1 MINNSNIED
10 NIPIAVNQEVWFLDN
25 MADSNLKYGKIYS
38 VHSILQSYNDV
49 ECGTTKYYYVHKYDV
64 QRPVTNEVRKNVYK
78 IFLTERE
85 GLEYTIGT
93 LSISISVK
101 EDERKRCLQRI
112 DWLED
117 EITSARAKFEEIQ
130 ERLNEI

>member
-1 MINNSNIED
+1 MPLKVD
-10 NIPIAVNQEVWFLDN
+10 QKVWFLDN
-25 MADSNLKYGKIYS
+25 IGDINLKYGKIYA

-49 ECGTTKYYYVHKYDV
+49 EYGTPKYYYVHKYDV
-64 QRPVTNEVRKNVYK
+64 QRPVTNEIRQNVYK

-85 GLEYTIGT
+85 GLEYIAGT
-93 LSISISVK
+93 LSVSIAVQ

-117 EITSARAKFEEIQ
+117 EITSARAKIEEIQ

>member
-1 MINNSNIED
+1 MMINS
-10 NIPIAVNQEVWFLDN
+10 IPLKVNQEVWFLDN
-25 MADSNLKYGKIYS
+25 MADINLKYGKIYS
-38 VHSILQSYNDV
+38 VNSILQSYNDM

-64 QRPVTNEVRKNVYK
+64 QRPVTNEIRQNVYK

-85 GLEYTIGT
+85 GLEYIART
-93 LSISISVK
+93 LSVSIAVQ

-112 DWLED
+112 DLLED
-117 EITSARAKFEEIQ
+117 EITSARAKIEEIQ

>member
-1 MINNSNIED
+1 MINS
-10 NIPIAVNQEVWFLDN
+10 IPLKVDQEVWFLDN
-25 MADSNLKYGKIYS
+25 IGDINLKYGKICA
-38 VHSILQSYNDV
+38 VHSVLQSYNDT
-49 ECGTTKYYYVHKYDV
+49 EYGTPKYYHVHNYDV
-64 QRPVTNEVRKNVYK
+64 QRPVTNEIRQYVYK

-85 GLEYTIGT
+85 GLEYIAGT
-93 LSISISVK
+93 LSVSIAVQ

-117 EITSARAKFEEIQ
+117 EITSARAKIEEIQ

>member
-1 MINNSNIED
+1 MTMINN
-10 NIPIAVNQEVWFLDN
+10 IPIPVDQEVWFLDN
-25 MADSNLKYGKIYS
+25 IGDINLKYGKIYM
-38 VHSILQSYNDV
+38 VHSTLQSYNDV
-49 ECGTTKYYYVHKYDV
+49 EYGTPKYYYVHKYDV
-64 QRPVTNEVRKNVYK
+64 KRSVTNEIRQNVYK

-85 GLEYTIGT
+85 GLEYITGT
-93 LSISISVK
+93 LSVSIAVQ

-117 EITSARAKFEEIQ
+117 EISAARAKIEEIQ

>member
-1 MINNSNIED
+1 MINS
-10 NIPIAVNQEVWFLDN
+10 IPLKVDQEVWFLDYIG
-25 MADSNLKYGKIYS
+25 DFNLKYGKICA
-38 VHSILQSYNDV
+38 VHSTLQSYNDV
-49 ECGTTKYYYVHKYDV
+49 EDGTTKYYYVHNYDV
-64 QRPVTNEVRKNVYK
+64 QRPITNEIRQNVYK

-85 GLEYTIGT
+85 GLEYITGT
-93 LSISISVK
+93 LSVSIAVQ

-117 EITSARAKFEEIQ
+117 EITSAIAKIEEIQ